1 MLTAASPL
9 RFGPEGRFL
18 LEPAERRLRVD
29 GEPIALGARAL
40 DLLVVLSAEPGHLLT
55 KDELLDRVWPGL
67 VVGEANLQVQ
77 ISNLRKVLGG
87 DTIATVPG
95 RGYRFAAEVQVQ
107 VQVPAPAAPV
117 PAAPPA
123 AAAVAAPAPSPS
135 PLPQAAGPRLVGRTD
150 ELAQLQQW
158 LQAPGCVTL
167 VGTSGVGKT
176 SLARALVAG
185 WPGRGLWVDL
195 AALEQ
200 GAQLVPALARALAR
214 PLPEGDPLPTLR
226 RALAGEERLLVLDN
240 AEHVVQDCAE
250 LVGALQDLPDLRWLV
265 TSQLP
270 LALPGERVL
279 RLQPL
284 ALDPGAQARPDHLG
298 DGALALL
305 VERIRAADH
314 RFNPTPAQLPVL
326 AEICAR
332 LDGLPLAIEMA
343 AARVP
348 LLGVQAVHDAL
359 AERFA
364 LLTRGHRS
372 AAPRHRTLH
381 QALEWSY
388 KLLSGDEQRLLRR
401 LAVFAGGFT
410 LDLAVA
416 LATPDGEGVA
426 GLRWELID
434 RLAALVDR
442 SLVVAGPEEP
452 PRYHLLETVRAF
464 GLEQLAESGEL
475 PSARRRH
482 AQVLRALFATVP
494 GGSSPLHLAE
504 MENARAAWSW
514 GCAEDLALAV
524 EIANGAALA
533 ATFTA
538 WRQECTHWLHALEPA
553 MNAEAGAQLPLA
565 LRVAWWVQHARALVL
580 RSGAG
585 SAAAARRATALAREL
600 GDPRQTLNAASV
612 WVRSQQQAGPELDEA
627 VAALQAAAEG
637 VHDLQPR
644 ERLSLQGALSRAAL
658 IRQDIEAA
666 LDGRLAEARLAREA
680 HWPAAEDAAESNV
693 VNMLNALQRHDEAR
707 RLGQAL
713 LARVD
718 ERGGA
723 TEGNLPWVLN
733 GLITACIL
741 SGRIEEAVDLLPRA
755 QAARRRFGTP
765 VLAPALVQLALAR
778 QQHEAAARLIGH
790 VRASYAAQDMQ
801 VDPVDEANLMLA
813 ARAAAAVL
821 GDTLADALVAEGRRL
836 GDADAATLAGG
847 RPVD

>member
-1 MLTAASPL
+1 MLTATLPL

-18 LEPAERRLRVD
+18 LDAAERRLLVD

-87 DTIATVPG
+87 DSIATVPG
-95 RGYRFAAEVQVQ
+95 RGYRFAAEVQARAAEAPAVTAASTA
-107 VQVPAPAAPV
+107 APAAPTT
-117 PAAPPA
+117 PAAPPL
-123 AAAVAAPAPSPS
+123 PAG
-135 PLPQAAGPRLVGRTD
+135 LRLVGRAD
-150 ELAQLQQW
+150 DLALLQQQ

-176 SLARALVAG
+176 SLARALAAG
-185 WPGRGLWVDL
+185 WPGGCLWVDL

-200 GAQLVPALARALAR
+200 GAQLVPALARALAC
-214 PLPEGDPLPTLR
+214 PLPEGDPLPALR
-226 RALAGEERLLVLDN
+226 RALAGEQRLLVLDN
-240 AEHVVQDCAE
+240 AEHLVQSCAE
-250 LVGALQDLPDLRWLV
+250 VVSALQDLPHLRWLV

-284 ALDPGAQARPDHLG
+284 GLDPGAQTQPETFG

-314 RFNPTPAQLPVL
+314 RFVPAPAQLPVL
-326 AEICAR
+326 AQICAR

-388 KLLSGDEQRLLRR
+388 RLLSADEQRLLRR

-416 LATPDGEGVA
+416 LATNDGEGA
-426 GLRWELID
+426 PASRWELID
-434 RLAALVDR
+434 RLAVLVDR
-442 SLVVAGPEEP
+442 SLVAAGPEEP
-452 PRYHLLETVRAF
+452 PRYRLMETVRAF

-475 PSARRRH
+475 AVARRHH
-482 AQVLRALFATVP
+482 AQVLRALFATAP
-494 GGSSPLHLAE
+494 AGPSPLHLAE

-524 EIANGAALA
+524 EIANGAALV

-553 MNAEAGAQLPLA
+553 MNAEAGARLPLA

-585 SAAAARRATALAREL
+585 AAAAARRATALAREL
-600 GDPRQTLNAASV
+600 GDPRQTLNGASS

-627 VAALQAAAEG
+627 VAALQATAER

-707 RLGQAL
+707 RLGQVL

-733 GLITACIL
+733 GLITACTL
-741 SGRIEEAVDLLPRA
+741 SGRIDEAVDLLPRA

-765 VLAPALVQLALAR
+765 VLAPALVRLALMR

-801 VDPVDEANLMLA
+801 IDPVDESNLVLA
-813 ARAAAAVL
+813 ARAAAAAL
-821 GDTLADALVAEGRRL
+821 GDTLTETLVTEGRRL

-847 RPVD
+847 RPVE